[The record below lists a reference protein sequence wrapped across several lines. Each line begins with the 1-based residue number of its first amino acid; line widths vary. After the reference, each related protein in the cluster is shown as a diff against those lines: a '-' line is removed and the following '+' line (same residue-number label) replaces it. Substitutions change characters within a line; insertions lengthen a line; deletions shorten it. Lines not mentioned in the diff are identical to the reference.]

1 MQKLINL
8 TLEKNDVVL
17 HIKLPKNTLVNLI
30 NLQKIK
36 KVKYAKINDVLI
48 DSWIIINKYSIKNE
62 DEKVEIKDNKI
73 VITNTI
79 KEFCNEL
86 DKLYPD
92 SPWDMKNIR
101 VKKICEIYNITN
113 IQKIFIGLRIENR
126 FGDIYYSSGALMSQD
141 FFEQKISKVNTSKL
155 KELKL
160 V

>member
-48 DSWIIINKYSIKNE
+48 GSWIIINKYNIKNE
-62 DEKVEIKDNKI
+62 DKKVEIKDNKI

-113 IQKIFIGLRIENR
+113 IQKIFMGLRIENY

-141 FFEQKISKVNTSKL
+141 IFEQKISKVNTSKL